1 MFPFLSCIAMT
12 ISEVLAFY
20 YVLQVFCE
28 MKASFQKYKIG
39 IYIFLTA
46 IITLW
51 AYVLDA
57 YMYIKIPV
65 VIITYIVVAK
75 PFVRTKAIVL
85 WAINMVYY
93 NYLMLMEYMMMI
105 FVLRL
110 DLLDEI
116 ENPNAYLFSRLI
128 MVLLEMIVNFAV
140 IYYCKRKQGKLKDF
154 NEVLTPKDW
163 WGIFIISLV
172 SSTLLM
178 IAAKESGMPDAYHS
192 NLFTGLVGIAIA
204 FLDIVVIRLFI
215 QSLRKQKY
223 ILESEAILSYAKNE
237 VALYKTLSENL
248 EKERRKSHEF
258 DNQISAIK
266 GMLDLGE
273 TQQLREYVN
282 NVSEKKEKAML
293 QIHTNHVM
301 IDAILNSKAEEFRQ
315 EGILFVTKINDLS
328 QISIAD
334 EDLVILLSN
343 LLNNAKEAS
352 HDTKEK
358 IIRMKFV
365 VDDKDVVLSIENTHE
380 NVIKVQEGDLVTTKL
395 SDTTEHGIGLKNVKE
410 VVEKYHGKYLL
421 DYDEHYFKVTIII
434 PVSLF

>member
-12 ISEVLAFY
+12 ISEVLAFF

-28 MKASFQKYKIG
+28 MKPFFQKYKVG

-51 AYVLDA
+51 AYVFDA

-65 VIITYIVVAK
+65 VVITYVVIARPLVREKSIVV
-75 PFVRTKAIVL
+75 

-93 NYLMLMEYMMMI
+93 NYLMLMEYMIMI

-110 DLLDEI
+110 DLLNEI
-116 ENPNAYLFSRLI
+116 ENPSVFWFSRLI
-128 MVLLEMIVNFAV
+128 MVIMEMIVNFAV
-140 IYYCKRKQGKLKDF
+140 IFYCRKKQGKLKDF
-154 NEVLTPKDW
+154 NETLTQKDW
-163 WGIFIISLV
+163 RGIFIISLV

-192 NLFTGLVGIAIA
+192 NLFTGLVGIAIT
-204 FLDIVVIRLFI
+204 FLDVVVIRLFI
-215 QSLRKQKY
+215 QSLRKQRY

-273 TQQLREYVN
+273 TQQLREYVKTI
-282 NVSEKKEKAML
+282 SEKKEKAMPE
-293 QIHTNHVM
+293 ICTNHVM
-301 IDAILNSKAEEFRQ
+301 IDAILNIKAEEFRK

-328 QISIAD
+328 KIPIED

-343 LLNNAKEAS
+343 LLNNAKEACY
-352 HDTKEK
+352 DTKEK

-365 VDDKDVVLSIENTHE
+365 AEDRDIVLSIENTHE
-380 NVIKVQEGDLVTTKL
+380 NILKEQDGDLVTSKI
-395 SDTTEHGIGLKNVKE
+395 SDATEHGIGLKNVKE
-410 VVEKYHGKYLL
+410 VIEKYQGKYLI
-421 DYDEHYFKVTIII
+421 DYNDNYFKVTIII
-434 PVSLF
+434 KIPMF